1 MIMKWL
7 VISLVMLLGDD
18 NFEKRE
24 AAQETLALMCWQWD
38 LRKEILEEVRD
49 KDIETRRRAE
59 MIRLIYETLRE
70 EPPEFK
76 WFIGGSTWA
85 VEFPDEDTR
94 WIAWSHELVSCFGTS
109 STYMICTD
117 KRQQINAA
125 ADYLSLQ
132 FQKGKTRKEIYAMIE
147 KAKENRESLRPGQM
161 DGY

>member
-7 VISLVMLLGDD
+7 VVSLVLLMGDD
-18 NFEKRE
+18 DFKKRE
-24 AAQETLALMCWQWD
+24 AAHETLALMCWQWD
-38 LRKEILEEVRD
+38 LRKEILEEIRGQE
-49 KDIETRRRAE
+49 IEIRRRAE
-59 MIRLIYETLRE
+59 VIILGYETLRE

-76 WFIGGSTWA
+76 WFVGGSTWA

-125 ADYLSLQ
+125 ADYLSLM
-132 FQKGKTRKEIYAMIE
+132 FQKGKTRKEILALIE
-147 KAKENRESLRPGQM
+147 KARENRDGPNSHQM